1 MTKTDL
7 VSAVAED
14 VQITKKV
21 SAEVVDAVL
30 QKITG
35 ALAKGEDVSFVGFGT
50 FKVRERAARTGRNP
64 STGEVMQI
72 AASKAVT
79 FKAGKSLKEIVNQ

>member
-7 VSAVAED
+7 VSAVAEN

-30 QKITG
+30 QEITG

-50 FKVRERAARTGRNP
+50 FKVKERAARMGRNP
-64 STGEVMQI
+64 STGEAMQI

-79 FKAGKSLKEIVNQ
+79 FKAGMSLKEIVNQ